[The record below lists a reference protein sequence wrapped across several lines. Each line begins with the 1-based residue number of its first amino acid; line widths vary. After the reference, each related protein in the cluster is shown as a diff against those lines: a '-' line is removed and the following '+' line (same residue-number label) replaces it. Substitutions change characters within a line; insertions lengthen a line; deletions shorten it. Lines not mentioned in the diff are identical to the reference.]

1 MIKVF
6 GVGNILL
13 GDYGIGVR
21 VLENLKERIESLG
34 DDVDIIIG
42 PTDML
47 YCVNKIK
54 DNDEVIIVDSTC
66 FMTRPGLVIVK
77 SLSECDEFINYDYS
91 LYKESLVSIL
101 RKENRDVKGYFIGI
115 EISNVDYSEGLSKL
129 LKKKFKDICDRV
141 YNEIEEVIA

>member
-77 SLSECDEFINYDYS
+77 YLSECDEFINYDYS

-141 YNEIEEVIA
+141 YNEIEEIIA